1 MRVSPFGTPATR
13 CFVRPAVRRTRFSLT
28 SQSEAVMADAH
39 SKPVWLITGCSTGF
53 GRELAKILLDRGY
66 RVVATARDHTKI
78 ADLVAG
84 HEKTGLALKLDVDNQ
99 ADIGAAVKAAEARF
113 GRIDVLVNNAG
124 YGYLAAI
131 EEGDDSDVRAM
142 FDTNFFGLAAMTR
155 AVLPIMRAQK
165 SGAIINISSIGGFIG
180 FPGSGYY
187 AATKFAVEG
196 LSEALSKEVGPLG
209 IKVIIVEPGPFRT
222 DWAGRSL
229 KTPKKPIDAYAETAI
244 GRRRQIQSY
253 SGNQP
258 GDPVRAS
265 EAIITAVGQEHPPLR
280 LPLGAFAYESMGME
294 IAALRKEHDSLE
306 AVARGADYP
315 KAS

>member
-1 MRVSPFGTPATR
+1 
-13 CFVRPAVRRTRFSLT
+13 
-28 SQSEAVMADAH
+28 MADTS
-39 SKPVWLITGCSTGF
+39 SKPVWFITGCSTGF
-53 GRELAKILLDRGY
+53 GRELSVILLKRGY
-66 RVVATARDHTKI
+66 RVVVTARDKAKVDDI
-78 ADLVAG
+78 VAG
-84 HEKTGLALKLDVDNQ
+84 HDKNGLALTLDVDKQNQ
-99 ADIGAAVKAAEARF
+99 IDAAVKAAEARF

-124 YGYLAAI
+124 YGYLAAV

-165 SGAIINISSIGGFIG
+165 SGAIVNISSIGGFIG

-196 LSEALSKEVGPLG
+196 LSEALSKEVAPLG

-229 KTPKKPIDAYAETAI
+229 KTPKKPVDAYTETAI
-244 GRRRQIQSY
+244 ARRRQIQGV
-253 SGNQP
+253 SGSQA

-265 EAIITAVGQEHPPLR
+265 EAIITAVEQAHPPLR
-280 LPLGAFAYESMGME
+280 LPLGAFAYESMGAE
-294 IAALRKEHDSLE
+294 IEAVRKEHASLE
-306 AVARGADYP
+306 AAARGADYP

>member
-1 MRVSPFGTPATR
+1 MSQPPSTVVSDPRVVLLTGSSSGIGRALARRFAERGWRVFATMRAPDGEKGGALRDEAAARGWRLTTPA
-13 CFVRPAVRRTRFSLT
+13 
-28 SQSEAVMADAH
+28 
-39 SKPVWLITGCSTGF
+39 
-53 GRELAKILLDRGY
+53 
-66 RVVATARDHTKI
+66 
-78 ADLVAG
+78 
-84 HEKTGLALKLDVDNQ
+84 LDVTRDESVR
-99 ADIGAAVKAAEARF
+99 AAVEAALGETG

-131 EEGDDSDVRAM
+131 EEGDDTDVRAM

-165 SGAIINISSIGGFIG
+165 SGAVVNVSSIGGFIG

-196 LSEALSKEVGPLG
+196 LSEALSKEVAPHG

-229 KTPKKPIDAYAETAI
+229 KTPKQPVDAYAETAI
-244 GRRRQIQSY
+244 ARREQIQSY
-253 SGNQP
+253 SGTQA

-265 EAIITAVGQEHPPLR
+265 EAIIAAVEQERPPLR
-280 LPLGAFAYESMGME
+280 LPLGGFAYESMGAE
-294 IAALRKEHDSLE
+294 IEAVRKEHHSVE